1 MVDIRQ
7 NGVYIYNNWSNKL
20 YLDIIL
26 FVVLA
31 AVLAT
36 NLYRLLGKKN
46 FSKETNTRS
55 EKNTSTKDALFSHDV
70 HVFSKNQILR
80 LDRSFNFQDFLVGAK
95 EAFQLIVM
103 AYKNKKI
110 EEVRALLSKEVFDNF
125 YNSIEKAEVK
135 NKKTG
140 KLSIKNIRASILN
153 IEIIKKLARI
163 KVEFLSDQEDTE
175 TNGLN
180 IKNNIKDIWV
190 FQKDMTNNSPIW
202 QLVEVSAE

>member
-1 MVDIRQ
+1 M
-7 NGVYIYNNWSNKL
+7 
-20 YLDIIL
+20 DIIL
-26 FVVLA
+26 FAVLA

-80 LDRSFNFQDFLVGAK
+80 LDRSFIFQDFLVGAK